1 MSAPVWVLSVDLQ
14 TKTATFTTGL
24 ADAAKSARGS
34 FQDIKASAQEM
45 GDGVAGA
52 SALTGHS
59 MMEARHGVMM
69 LGEEFGVHL
78 PRGITMF
85 IASLG
90 PVGAAMEAAFPF
102 LAIILGA
109 TLLIEHLSKLHDE
122 ADKLADSQAG
132 MAETIQSTFNKLD
145 DKLLAVG
152 IRADE
157 LSGDHLGKLH
167 KQLELID
174 HQELRNLIEEFG
186 TLDKVSVAVLN
197 QLKAHW
203 YELGS
208 GSTGATHAL
217 DQFKTKYESLL
228 AQGKSKDA
236 GDLLAGTLA
245 SAEKVLALQ
254 KQATDNQSQSGG
266 HWGDY
271 NKYEE
276 ASAQLKQMG
285 VGFTQKEV
293 QAQQA
298 LTDALRA
305 QVTVAEKLAAIGKG
319 EKANDNTA
327 EVQRAEAAQEKLYET
342 QQRGLEKRMKLEQE
356 YEKKREES
364 LNKGMDEAVKEGELE
379 AQATAAVTKSILES
393 EKERSRVAEELG
405 KEEAEHI
412 KKMAALGLQAEE
424 EQTKES
430 VKLHR
435 RRSDDVLA
443 EQIAGENADYAA
455 QMRAYQ
461 TELSALDKYGKDYEV
476 KIKQINDREAELT
489 KAHENKITDIKAKA
503 EEERNAKILSAENKM
518 RDEIASGLT
527 QVLMRHETFAKMM
540 TSLGDQVA
548 TGMIENALKSM
559 MAMDMDKEKRAAHA
573 ARDGYL
579 AGMKFPWPVNLVMAP
594 TLGAMAFASMM
605 AFEAGGI
612 VPGVEKGDVVP
623 ARLTPGEGIIPKNL
637 MEGLTNAA
645 KHGDVSG
652 SGGDTHVHLHNTYHL
667 QALDNTGIQAVL
679 DRHGDALE
687 QHVGNALRKKGM

>member
-157 LSGDHLGKLH
+157 LSGDHLDKLH

-298 LTDALRA
+298 LTDALR
-305 QVTVAEKLAAIGKG
+305 TG
-319 EKANDNTA
+319 
-327 EVQRAEAAQEKLYET
+327 Y
-342 QQRGLEKRMKLEQE
+342 
-356 YEKKREES
+356 
-364 LNKGMDEAVKEGELE
+364 
-379 AQATAAVTKSILES
+379 
-393 EKERSRVAEELG
+393 RSR
-405 KEEAEHI
+405 EACGYREGRESQRQHSP
-412 KKMAALGLQAEE
+412 KPACRGRTRKAL
-424 EQTKES
+424 
-430 VKLHR
+430 
-435 RRSDDVLA
+435 
-443 EQIAGENADYAA
+443 
-455 QMRAYQ
+455 
-461 TELSALDKYGKDYEV
+461 
-476 KIKQINDREAELT
+476 
-489 KAHENKITDIKAKA
+489 
-503 EEERNAKILSAENKM
+503 
-518 RDEIASGLT
+518 
-527 QVLMRHETFAKMM
+527 
-540 TSLGDQVA
+540 
-548 TGMIENALKSM
+548 
-559 MAMDMDKEKRAAHA
+559 
-573 ARDGYL
+573 
-579 AGMKFPWPVNLVMAP
+579 
-594 TLGAMAFASMM
+594 
-605 AFEAGGI
+605 
-612 VPGVEKGDVVP
+612 
-623 ARLTPGEGIIPKNL
+623 
-637 MEGLTNAA
+637 
-645 KHGDVSG
+645 
-652 SGGDTHVHLHNTYHL
+652 
-667 QALDNTGIQAVL
+667 
-679 DRHGDALE
+679 
-687 QHVGNALRKKGM
+687 